1 MQMYTQGV
9 CLCVCMSICRC
20 FLRHNQFS
28 AVFQP
33 SRWCNVRVQPTTATS
48 LGPGLKSCRS
58 TLACLAVCF
67 FLLIFSMVFS
77 TYKHR
82 LFFFRVSYK
91 EPCATSCENLA
102 HFKMHPKKTNWVHI
116 PTISRR
122 PDQNI
127 QRKSLGIR
135 RPYFFFPRSYPYQ
148 HFDLVL
154 HLSQNARSKPVD
166 SGPCGCHRYRWVQLF
181 LRCCVSGAFQLGS
194 NTFQFFSHYILHCL
208 LHLFPPGSDED
219 NCKSFFW
226 AVYQKKKLADFSV

>member
-82 LFFFRVSYK
+82 LFFFEFHTKSHAQLPVRIWLTSKCIPKKPTGFISPRYPDDLTKISSENPSGYGGLTSFSRGRIHISTLISFFTSAKTHGPNRWIPVLVGVTDIGESSCFSVAVS
-91 EPCATSCENLA
+91 PGPSSSARTLSNFSLTTSCIASFISFLLEV
-102 HFKMHPKKTNWVHI
+102 MKTTARV
-116 PTISRR
+116 
-122 PDQNI
+122 
-127 QRKSLGIR
+127 
-135 RPYFFFPRSYPYQ
+135 FFQ
-148 HFDLVL
+148 
-154 HLSQNARSKPVD
+154 
-166 SGPCGCHRYRWVQLF
+166 PC
-181 LRCCVSGAFQLGS
+181 
-194 NTFQFFSHYILHCL
+194 T
-208 LHLFPPGSDED
+208 
-219 NCKSFFW
+219 K
-226 AVYQKKKLADFSV
+226 KKKLADFSV

>member
-127 QRKSLGIR
+127 SKYPAKI
-135 RPYFFFPRSYPYQ
+135 PR
-148 HFDLVL
+148 DT
-154 HLSQNARSKPVD
+154 A
-166 SGPCGCHRYRWVQLF
+166 
-181 LRCCVSGAFQLGS
+181 A
-194 NTFQFFSHYILHCL
+194 L
-208 LHLFPPGSDED
+208 LLFPEVVSISALWSRSSPQPKRTVQTGGFRSLWV
-219 NCKSFFW
+219 S
-226 AVYQKKKLADFSV
+226 QI